1 MWGAM
6 RRTSLVLMVAILV
19 ACEQQAGAPDAPPRT
34 NAAAAPTSALEQA
47 ARDNGLVADVARMS
61 PVGLYQQRHEAGRN
75 SLCIRPETEGRYRF
89 GVDAVFGAE
98 EGCRGSG
105 TARRA
110 GDKLIL
116 RFSGGGQCTIVVDY
130 EGDRVAM
137 PGVVDVA
144 CADLCNAGSSFEGV
158 SFPRIAADEQ
168 AAKTAHD
175 RDGNILCED

>member
-1 MWGAM
+1 M
-6 RRTSLVLMVAILV
+6 RRTSFVLLALTLV
-19 ACEQQAGAPDAPPRT
+19 ACQQQVVTPDASTRADASAVP
-34 NAAAAPTSALEQA
+34 ASALEQA
-47 ARDNGLVADVARMS
+47 ARDSGLVADVARIS

-75 SLCIRPETEGRYRF
+75 SLCVRPGADGRYRF
-89 GVDAVFGAE
+89 GVEAVFGAE
-98 EGCRGSG
+98 EACHGTG

-116 RFSGGGQCTIVVDY
+116 RFSGSSQCTIVVQY

-144 CADLCNAGSSFEGV
+144 CAKLCDGNGSFEGV

-168 AAKTAHD
+168 AAKTVRD
-175 RDGNILCED
+175 RNGAVLCEE